1 MLAAAMY
8 FAGFIK
14 NELARSGANA
24 AGDAVMLSDSSYY
37 LFRTA
42 AGFWH
47 GCREEQAA
55 QIVEFAVSL
64 PLLVVFVV
72 GIFDFSGALSLK
84 QKLTNAAREAAR
96 VAAADPSNDLSTN
109 YSSPSSGMP
118 VSISDAYQAVDNYF
132 LSENINDCGLKGQN
146 PSPSTGITWS
156 SQANG
161 NGCPG
166 AVTLTINRGCFTQQ
180 PIGGVTTDVVSTCV
194 TISYPYRWR
203 FNSVITLLV
212 PNAKYGSITYISAN
226 ATAFNEN

>member
-14 NELARSGANA
+14 SELARSGANA
-24 AGDAVMLSDSSYY
+24 AGDTIMVSDSSY
-37 LFRTA
+37 LFRKA
-42 AGFWH
+42 AGFWRS
-47 GCREEQAA
+47 CQEERAA

-96 VAAADPSNDLSTN
+96 VAAADPANDLSTT
-109 YSSPSSGMP
+109 YSSSSAGMP
-118 VSISDAYQAVDNYF
+118 VSISDAYQAVENYF

-146 PSPSTGITWS
+146 PNVSTGLTWTFKAS
-156 SQANG
+156 I

-166 AVTLTINRGCFTQQ
+166 LLTLTINRGCFTQQ

-194 TISYPYRWR
+194 TISYPYKWR

-212 PNAKYGSITYISAN
+212 PNAKYGSITYISAS